1 MRRTDRYAALNP
13 LLPPTPQA
21 SRVVSGG
28 GPPESSFTAIFAM
41 GAVTGLIAL
50 LLIAASRP
58 RLRDIES
65 IDELTDSRAMNHEWG

>member
-1 MRRTDRYAALNP
+1 
-13 LLPPTPQA
+13 
-21 SRVVSGG
+21 
-28 GPPESSFTAIFAM
+28 M
-41 GAVTGLIAL
+41 GAVTGAIAL